1 MEPFL
6 GQLMLV
12 PYNFDP
18 RFWASCNGQ
27 FLPISS
33 NTALFSLIGTIYGGD
48 GETTFAL
55 PDLRGRVPIHLG
67 TGPGLPSYSIGQRSG
82 DYQTTLIAN
91 NLPAHSHTAIAN
103 VNSADAENETPAS
116 GNSIAAPGFLEGR
129 SFLKVKG
136 YNTATPDTPLN
147 TGTIT
152 VGNTGGN
159 IPFNNMQPYLAM
171 RWMIA
176 LVGIYPS
183 PA

>member
-6 GQLMLV
+6 GQLLLV
-12 PYNFDP
+12 PYNFNP
-18 RFWASCNGQ
+18 IGWASCDGQ
-27 FLPISS
+27 LLAISS
-33 NTALFSLIGTIYGGD
+33 NSALFSLIGTIYGGD

-55 PDLRGRVPIHLG
+55 PDLRGRVPIHVG
-67 TGPGLPSYSIGQRSG
+67 SGPGLPNYSTGQRGG

-91 NLPAHSHTAIAN
+91 NLPAHSHTAVAN

-147 TGTIT
+147 VGTIT
-152 VGNTGGN
+152 VGNTGSN
-159 IPFNNMQPYLAM
+159 QAFNNMQPYLTM
-171 RWMIA
+171 RWIIA
-176 LVGIYPS
+176 LTGIFPS
-183 PA
+183 V